1 MSANSRKSTFSDTL
15 AIQEDIGHYCII
27 KMSQHFVKV
36 CAIRLISLSVD
47 NIRLELNLLSI
58 KTNIDES
65 FSMKIIKICI
75 NDSERNLNTYL
86 TMISTMKKKKYLSF
100 IWTDICLRK

>member
-15 AIQEDIGHYCII
+15 AIQEDIGHYYII

-65 FSMKIIKICI
+65 FSMKIIR
-75 NDSERNLNTYL
+75 SVS
-86 TMISTMKKKKYLSF
+86 MIQNE
-100 IWTDICLRK
+100 I